1 MLRMI
6 HDRSEAFLAQLECFK
21 AEISTT
27 RCRVDMRIPY
37 QVLESFRSGKRL
49 PAVIKM
55 APVQHRLQISSVDM
69 DPFNSDDWYV

>member
-21 AEISTT
+21 AEILAT
-27 RCRVDMRIPY
+27 RCRVNIRIPSR
-37 QVLESFRSGKRL
+37 VLEIFRSGKRL

-55 APVQHRLQISSVDM
+55 TPVQHRPQISAVEM
-69 DPFNSDDWYV
+69 DPFNSDGWYV